1 MTKIMVLTVGG
12 VDYRLTLG
20 NIPLGEKEAVLQQTR
35 RSLEQWTAEEAQG
48 ELTIAVLW
56 WLARRAEGERRLTWS
71 EVKDQWP
78 EDLTGVNV
86 EVIDDD
92 GTSDHP
98 E

>member
-1 MTKIMVLTVGG
+1 MSKIMVLTVGG
-12 VDYRLTLG
+12 VDYRLALG

-56 WLARRAEGERRLTWS
+56 WLARRAEGERRLTWA
-71 EVKDQWP
+71 EARDQWP
-78 EDLTGVNV
+78 EDLTGINV
-86 EVIDDD
+86 EVVEDS